1 MRMYQ
6 GILLVVFLTIAMV
19 AAGVAWE
26 HYYVSPQIEAAQAHP
41 DSRSLISDELPAD
54 CLEELTRTEM
64 APKVAETAVAAQSAV
79 GGPSLINVE
88 TVGRQA
94 AWPNQVAT
102 HVEVADSPPSLLPGD
117 AAARPVQKVQ
127 SADYTE
133 TVGQSTAG
141 SRRQPTNS
149 AANLVQPKGPQ
160 DKLKSVDAL
169 DLMRRLRA
177 DDADQQ
183 AEARRELVRR
193 GFSEVDLQLA
203 RQLFSPDVETR
214 KQLARTVPRLSSVD
228 AAQWLMWLA
237 QDPEPDV
244 RLVAIS
250 MLATTGD
257 PALLDRVEAMAR
269 NDHDPQ
275 IKALEEQI
283 RKQRDL
289 ESSRGGAIDA
299 NPIR

>member
-41 DSRSLISDELPAD
+41 DSRSLVSDELPAD
-54 CLEELTRTEM
+54 CLEELTRTGP
-64 APKVAETAVAAQSAV
+64 APKVAETAVAARTAV
-79 GGPSLINVE
+79 GGPSLINVD

-94 AWPNQVAT
+94 PWPNQVAT
-102 HVEVADSPPSLLPGD
+102 HVEVADSPSLLPGD

-133 TVGQSTAG
+133 LLGQSTAR
-141 SRRQPTNS
+141 SRGQRPNS
-149 AANLVQPKGPQ
+149 AAKLQPKGEQ
-160 DKLKSVDAL
+160 DKLKAVDAL

-177 DDADQQ
+177 DDAEQQ

-283 RKQRDL
+283 RKQREL

-299 NPIR
+299 NQIR